1 MLSNYLKKL
10 RLPATQ
16 RMTSMQLRS
25 MTEQTK
31 KPIFGR
37 KSMKER
43 EEVSKEGEKTTPFFG
58 TGFEHIMDLQMHI
71 EQAQYIREKE
81 RTKNMGQVPEQE
93 GVMNEERMENPEEFE
108 GFENEGDRD
117 EKEFTKR
124 RSSSG
129 VYSPEEL
136 PSGKSRGGQ

>member
-1 MLSNYLKKL
+1 
-10 RLPATQ
+10 
-16 RMTSMQLRS
+16 
-25 MTEQTK
+25 
-31 KPIFGR
+31 
-37 KSMKER
+37 MKER

-58 TGFEHIMDLQMHI
+58 TGFE
-71 EQAQYIREKE
+71 QAQYIREKE
-81 RTKNMGQVPEQE
+81 RSKNMGQVPEQE